1 MTDATS
7 VAIVGAGVTGLAL
20 GYELSASGID
30 HRILEG
36 DARAGGVIR
45 SARVQGRVLDQGPQR
60 TRLTPAIGDL
70 LDRLELRG
78 RAITAPPGLPLFVYR
93 SGRLRR
99 VPFAAKDFL
108 RSDIAPLSARAR
120 LLLEPFTA
128 GADAEESV
136 ADYFIR
142 KLGREIYENLA
153 GPLYGGLY
161 ASDPA
166 DMIVGLSL
174 GRVLRELRVGR
185 SLVLHFL
192 RRGGAVNP
200 PPALSFQEGMEEL
213 PRALHRAEA
222 ANVSLGAPVRRMER
236 QGGRWLLEHEG
247 GALLA
252 DRVVITTPAGAAARL
267 LLDAAPR
274 VAAALDRLTYNPLAV
289 VHLLAE
295 TDLRGLGF
303 QVSLAERLVTRGVT
317 FNDSLFA
324 RPGLYTAYLGGARA
338 PEVVGWKDAEIAEAA
353 LRDFRLITGF
363 EGTAISVRREEMPAW
378 DASWRALEGVSPP
391 SGVHLAANW
400 ESRPGLPGRLGQA
413 RAIAAELAGELA

>member
-1 MTDATS
+1 MTDSTA
-7 VAIVGAGVTGLAL
+7 VAIVGAGITGLSL
-20 GYELSASGID
+20 GYELSARGIE
-30 HRILEG
+30 HHILE
-36 DARAGGVIR
+36 AEERVGGVIR
-45 SARVQGRVLDQGPQR
+45 SVRVQGRVLDYGPQR
-60 TRLTPAIGDL
+60 TRLTPTIRDL
-70 LDRLELRG
+70 LERLELRD
-78 RAITAPPGLPLFVYR
+78 RAITAPQGLPLFVYR

-99 VPFAAKDFL
+99 VPFAARDFL
-108 RSDIAPLSARAR
+108 LSDIAPLGARAR

-128 GADAEESV
+128 GADPNESV
-136 ADYFIR
+136 ASYFTR
-142 KLGREIYENLA
+142 KLGREVYENLA

-174 GRVLRELRVGR
+174 GRVLREIGVDR

-192 RRGGAVNP
+192 RRGGSVNP

-222 ANVSLGAPVRRMER
+222 GNVSLGSPVHRLGR
-236 QGGRWLLEHEG
+236 QGGRWVLEHEG
-247 GALLA
+247 GTLLA

-267 LLDAAPR
+267 LSEAAPR
-274 VAAALDRLTYNPLAV
+274 VASVLKGLTYNPLAV

-338 PEVVGWKDAEIAEAA
+338 PEAVRWRDAEVAEVA
-353 LRDFRLITGF
+353 LREFRQVTGF
-363 EGTAISVRREEMPAW
+363 EGTTISVARERMPAW
-378 DASWRALEGVSPP
+378 DASWRAIEGVLPP
-391 SGVHLAANW
+391 SGIHLATNW
-400 ESRPGLPGRLGQA
+400 ESRPGLPGRLAQA
-413 RAIAAELAGELA
+413 RTIASELASELG